1 MPNPVTQKYVDETCK
16 LVRNVEAANKKIQA
30 AYSKATKDLAGAIK
44 NKNESMI
51 ALYRPP
57 LDAVEKE
64 IADCIRDVELA
75 ISRVK
80 GLQED
85 EAFMKKRFDL
95 VEKLLGSVSK
105 MRTQLTTELVESKK
119 LAQQAVDALGK
130 LENDPEDAASE
141 FASVEDATNDLEAQM
156 EKIRPQVTKHT
167 EAADQAFLK
176 GDKAGVD
183 DAQKKL
189 LELKIG
195 DLIGFAVDYKGDVE
209 KFQKKYPESAL
220 KTEATWLRDRLQKL
234 HDDLD
239 GLKAKVV
246 RVLHMSRALAADKAT
261 DKGEGGAPDVAKAAK
276 VLGVTSSDQPKLAK
290 VLAGRPNTYEKGL
303 AALADDLEL
312 EERNGKK
319 LVAKLEKA
327 KVLVA

>member
-1 MPNPVTQKYVDETCK
+1 MVNPVTQKYVDETCK

-30 AYSKATKDLAGAIK
+30 SYKKATSDLTGAIK
-44 NKNESMI
+44 DKNESMI

-105 MRTQLTTELVESKK
+105 MRTQLTTQLVDSKK
-119 LAQQAVDALGK
+119 LAQQAVDSLGK
-130 LENDPEDAASE
+130 LENDTEDAASE

-156 EKIRPQVTKHT
+156 EKVRPQVTKHA
-167 EAADQAFLK
+167 EAAE
-176 GDKAGVD
+176 KALMYGNKAAHD
-183 DAQKKL
+183 EAQKKL

-195 DLIGFAVDYKGDVE
+195 DLIGFAVGYKADVE

-220 KTEATWLRDRLQKL
+220 KTEATWLRDRLEKL
-234 HDDLD
+234 HGDLD
-239 GLKAKVV
+239 ALKAKVV
-246 RVLHMSRALAADKAT
+246 RVLQDNRALGADK
-261 DKGEGGAPDVAKAAK
+261 GGGAAPDVAKAAK
-276 VLGVTSSDQPKLAK
+276 VLGVGSSDQPKLAK

-303 AALADDLEL
+303 AELADDLEL
-312 EERNGKK
+312 EERNGRK